1 MEILNCRLFI
11 KWTKGYIF
19 ERVMLQGFVLFYM
32 NWFYKGGL
40 SGSQEGKSKKK
51 VLTF

>member
-1 MEILNCRLFI
+1 
-11 KWTKGYIF
+11 
-19 ERVMLQGFVLFYM
+19 MLQGFVLFYM

-51 VLTF
+51 VLTFWFQ